1 MTLRVLIAE
10 DHALVRAGLRA
21 LVESLPDVQVVAE
34 AASGRE
40 AIELAAREH
49 PDLVLM
55 DVSMADLNGLDAT
68 RHLTKAHPRMRTI
81 VISVHTDESYV
92 RHALEAGAAGY
103 VIKDAGPAE
112 LELAIR
118 AVARGDTYLSPGVS
132 KAVAE
137 GYVGRRPPPDDPLE
151 RLTPRQREVLQRVA
165 EGRSTKEIAQ
175 SLGLSVKTVE
185 AHRAQIM
192 ERLDIHD
199 LAGLVRFA
207 VRTGL
212 VGG

>member
-1 MTLRVLIAE
+1 MPLRVLIAE
-10 DHALVRAGLRA
+10 DHALVRAGIRA
-21 LVESLPDVQVVAE
+21 LVESLSGVEVVAE

-55 DVSMADLNGLDAT
+55 DVSMPDLNGLEAT
-68 RHLTKAHPRMRTI
+68 RHLTKTHPRMRTI

-103 VIKDAGPAE
+103 VIKDAGPTE

-118 AVARGDTYLSPGVS
+118 AVARGDTYLSPAVS
-132 KAVAE
+132 KAVTE
-137 GYVGRRPPPDDPLE
+137 GYVGRRPPADDPLQ

-165 EGRSTKEIAQ
+165 EGRTTKEIAQ
-175 SLGLSVKTVE
+175 ALGLSVKTVE

-192 ERLDIHD
+192 ARLDIHD

-212 VGG
+212 VGE